1 MLVTKVPRTGLQP
14 KRAHSAHVTWK
25 RLGDSGLRTPAGHGG
40 PRGGRPL
47 QDEASWHLRR
57 PRQPPDASNTA
68 PRRSETPRMAPEP
81 PTPRAHQENFS
92 RSLQK
97 QNPQMFNGF
106 LVFLDVPGRSQRPPR
121 DSPRRL
127 HEANFIRFRRLFE
140 FSLFR
145 RGIFLHRIR
154 ALGA

>member
-1 MLVTKVPRTGLQP
+1 MLVNKVPRTGLQP

-81 PTPRAHQENFS
+81 PTPRVHQENFS

-97 QNPQMFNGF
+97 QNPQMFNGL
-106 LVFLDVPGRSQRPPR
+106 LVFLGCSETLPEASKRFPKKAPRSKFHSFSKALRVLTFSGPERPKT
-121 DSPRRL
+121 
-127 HEANFIRFRRLFE
+127 AQ
-140 FSLFR
+140 
-145 RGIFLHRIR
+145 
-154 ALGA
+154 

>member
-1 MLVTKVPRTGLQP
+1 MLVNKVPRTGLQP

-97 QNPQMFNGF
+97 QNPQMFNGL
-106 LVFLDVPGRSQRPPR
+106 LVFLGCSGTLPEASKRLPKKAPR
-121 DSPRRL
+121 DKFHS
-127 HEANFIRFRRLFE
+127 FSKTFRVLT
-140 FSLFR
+140 FSGPER
-145 RGIFLHRIR
+145 PKT
-154 ALGA
+154 AQ